1 MNRRWKI
8 VETPGQRVALD
19 LLPAAR
25 RHDDRAPMTPGIS
38 VAYSVLGL
46 LLAAYVVM
54 LLVYPNTQESSF
66 LNNWVVDGFEV
77 VVALL
82 CIARAIRGGPLRP
95 VAIALGTGLLA
106 WSLGDVLW
114 SIETLGGGNPSTPS
128 PADAFYLLFYPL
140 ACAAIILLMRTEV
153 RKLPLTAWLDGI
165 MTGLGAAAV
174 VAAFAF
180 DTISQEVSG
189 PPLTVITLFAY
200 PIADLVLLAM
210 VVGALAM
217 LPTWRNAMWLIL
229 ALGCALDAV
238 GDTVYLLQTSAGTYV
253 VGTLLDATWPAAIF
267 LISLAMWQRPRS
279 STRSVVIRPRFT
291 LPAIGATCGLVVLFR
306 GSLNHVSRVALVL
319 AGLTLLV
326 VVGRL
331 LLSFRDLTTLGESR
345 KRQALTDELTGLGNR
360 RYLMGVLEDFFANRA
375 ATDHHHRLALL
386 LIDLNHFKE
395 INDSFGHPVGDQI
408 LKALGPRIEG
418 ILRSSDDLARLGGDE
433 FGVVLTDADVDYATT
448 IAERIS
454 AQLEASFHLDV
465 ASLYLSASIGIAVAP
480 DHAPNSAELFR
491 CADVAMYR
499 AKVARR
505 PFDVYE
511 RAADDGLSRMQRID
525 QLRHAIE
532 ERTLELRF
540 QPQFD
545 LRTGEVPAVEALL
558 RWPHP
563 ELGLVRPN
571 EILPLAEEAG
581 LIKPLTDLVLELA
594 LTECTRWHAD
604 GHDVSVSVNLSTT
617 SLLDVE
623 LPNRIRFLLARH
635 RLGAD
640 ALILEITETTL
651 MADRTR
657 ARQVVQRLDEL
668 GLTVSIDDF
677 GTGFSSLAYVSDLAV
692 GELKIDRELIRG
704 IASADN
710 QKGEAVVR
718 TTIELGH
725 SLGLRVVAEGVEDA
739 DTYES
744 LVALGCDLAQGY
756 FLCEPKPADRL
767 SFPSPGSRPRN
778 VRDLRSPERLVHRAG
793 PGVALGEA

>member
-1 MNRRWKI
+1 
-8 VETPGQRVALD
+8 VESPGQ
-19 LLPAAR
+19 
-25 RHDDRAPMTPGIS
+25 
-38 VAYSVLGL
+38 SVLLVNQPAGRRQGDHAPTALAIWIAYGVLGAL
-46 LLAAYVVM
+46 LVAYVVM
-54 LLVYPNTQESSF
+54 LIVYKNGWASSF

-82 CIARAIRGGPLRP
+82 CIARAFAGGPLRP
-95 VAIALGTGLLA
+95 VALALGAGLLA

-114 SIETLGGGNPSTPS
+114 SIETLGGGNPATPS

-140 ACAAIILLMRTEV
+140 ACVAIILLMRIEV
-153 RKLPLTAWLDGI
+153 RRLPLTAWLDGI

-180 DTISQEVSG
+180 DTISSEVSG
-189 PPLTVITLFAY
+189 PPLTVATLLAY
-200 PIADLVLLAM
+200 PIEDLVLLAM

-238 GDTVYLLQTSAGTYV
+238 GDTVYLFQTSAGTYL

-267 LISLAMWQRPRS
+267 LISLAMWQRSTS
-279 STRSVVIRPRFT
+279 STRSAVIPPRFV

-319 AGLTLLV
+319 AGITLLV

-331 LLSFRDLTTLGESR
+331 LLSFRDLTTLNESR

-360 RYLMGVLEDFFANRA
+360 RYLMAILEDFFG
-375 ATDHHHRLALL
+375 DHAGTERHDRLALL

-408 LKALGPRIEG
+408 LTGLGPRIQG
-418 ILRSSDDLARLGGDE
+418 ILRTSDFLARLGGDE
-433 FGVVLTDADVDYATT
+433 FGVVLTDADVDHASTV
-448 IAERIS
+448 AERIT
-454 AQLEASFHLDV
+454 AQLEASFQLDV

-480 DHAPNSAELFR
+480 EHALSSAELFR

-511 RAADDGLSRMQRID
+511 EAADDGLSRMQRID
-525 QLRHAIE
+525 QLRHAIQA
-532 ERTLELRF
+532 RALELWF

-545 LRTGEVPAVEALL
+545 LLTGQVPAVEALL

-563 ELGLVRPN
+563 ELGLIRPT
-571 EILPLAEEAG
+571 EFLPLAEEAG
-581 LIKPLTDLVLELA
+581 LIKPLTELVLESALA
-594 LTECTRWHAD
+594 ECARWHAE
-604 GHDVSVSVNLSTT
+604 GHGASVSVNLSTT

-651 MADRTR
+651 MADRVR
-657 ARQVVQRLDEL
+657 ARQVVQRLHDL

-677 GTGFSSLAYVSDLAV
+677 GTGFASLAYVSDLAV

-710 QKGEAVVR
+710 QKGTAVVR
-718 TTIELGH
+718 ATIELGH
-725 SLGLRVVAEGVEDA
+725 SLGLRVVAEGVENA
-739 DTYES
+739 DTYETLIS
-744 LVALGCDLAQGY
+744 LGCDLAQGF
-756 FLCEPKPADRL
+756 FLCEPKAADQL

-778 VRDLRSPERLVHRAG
+778 VRDLRSPERLAPRGG
-793 PGVALGEA
+793 PDVALGKA

>member
-1 MNRRWKI
+1 
-8 VETPGQRVALD
+8 
-19 LLPAAR
+19 
-25 RHDDRAPMTPGIS
+25 MTPGIS
-38 VAYSVLGL
+38 IAYWVLGV

-54 LLVYPNTQESSF
+54 LLVYPNGPESSL

-82 CIARAIRGGPLRP
+82 CIARAIVGGPLRP

-114 SIETLGGGNPSTPS
+114 SLETLGGGNPSTPS

-140 ACAAIILLMRTEV
+140 ACVAIILLMRTEV
-153 RKLPLTAWLDGI
+153 RKPPLTAWLDGI

-217 LPTWRNAMWLIL
+217 LPTWRNAQWLIL

-238 GDTVYLLQTSAGTYV
+238 GDTVYLFQTSAGTYV
-253 VGTLLDATWPAAIF
+253 VGTLLDVTWPAAIF
-267 LISLAMWQRPRS
+267 LISLAMWQRPTS

-306 GSLNHVSRVALVL
+306 GSLNHMSRVALVL
-319 AGLTLLV
+319 AGVTLLV

-331 LLSFRDLTTLGESR
+331 LLSFRDLTTINESR

-360 RYLMGVLEDFFANRA
+360 RYLMGVLEDFFAYS
-375 ATDHHHRLALL
+375 TTSDHHQRLALL

-418 ILRSSDDLARLGGDE
+418 ILRSSDVLARLGGDE
-433 FGVVLTDADVDYATT
+433 FGVVLTDADVDYAAT
-448 IAERIS
+448 IAERIT
-454 AQLEASFHLDV
+454 AQLEASFQLEV

-511 RAADDGLSRMQRID
+511 QAADDGLSRMQRID

-532 ERTLELRF
+532 EHTLELRF

-563 ELGLVRPN
+563 ELGLIRPT
-571 EILPLAEEAG
+571 EFLPLAEEAG

-594 LTECTRWHAD
+594 LAECTRWHAD
-604 GHDVSVSVNLSTT
+604 GHNVAVSVNLSTT

-635 RLGAD
+635 RLDAD

-657 ARQVVQRLDEL
+657 ARQVVQRLHEL

-677 GTGFSSLAYVSDLAV
+677 GTGFSSLAYVGDLAV

-710 QKGEAVVR
+710 RRARPSCAPPSSSVIPWGCESSQRGSRMR
-718 TTIELGH
+718 TPTSH
-725 SLGLRVVAEGVEDA
+725 SLPSAVTSRRATSCVSPSRRTSSPFRRRD
-739 DTYES
+739 
-744 LVALGCDLAQGY
+744 
-756 FLCEPKPADRL
+756 PAHAM
-767 SFPSPGSRPRN
+767 S
-778 VRDLRSPERLVHRAG
+778 EI
-793 PGVALGEA
+793 

>member
-1 MNRRWKI
+1 MPAGRRQ
-8 VETPGQRVALD
+8 GDRVPMAL
-19 LLPAAR
+19 
-25 RHDDRAPMTPGIS
+25 GIS
-38 VAYSVLGL
+38 IAYGVLGTV
-46 LLAAYVVM
+46 LAAYVVM
-54 LLVYPNTQESSF
+54 LIVDPSSRESSF
-66 LNNWVVDGFEV
+66 LNDWVVDGFEV
-77 VVALL
+77 VLALL
-82 CIARAIRGGPLRP
+82 CIARAYVGGPLRP

-114 SIETLGGGNPSTPS
+114 SIETLGGGNPATPS

-140 ACAAIILLMRTEV
+140 ACVAIILLMRIEV

-180 DTISQEVSG
+180 DTISREVSG
-189 PPLTVITLFAY
+189 PPLTVATLFAY

-217 LPTWRNAMWLIL
+217 LPTWRNAQWLIL

-238 GDTVYLLQTSAGTYV
+238 GDTVYLFQTSAGTYL

-267 LISLAMWQRPRS
+267 LISLAMWQRSTS
-279 STRSVVIRPRFT
+279 STRSAAIPPRFV
-291 LPAIGATCGLVVLFR
+291 LPAIGASCGLVVLFR

-319 AGLTLLV
+319 AGITLLV

-331 LLSFRDLTTLGESR
+331 LLSFRDLTTLNESR

-360 RYLMGVLEDFFANRA
+360 RYLMGVLEDFFADGVGTERH
-375 ATDHHHRLALL
+375 DRLALL

-408 LKALGPRIEG
+408 LTGLGPRIQG
-418 ILRSSDDLARLGGDE
+418 MLRTTDVLARLGGDE
-433 FGVVLTDADVDYATT
+433 FGVVLTDADVDYAST
-448 IAERIS
+448 IAERIT
-454 AQLEASFHLDV
+454 AQLEQSFQLDV

-480 DHAPNSAELFR
+480 EHAQSSAELFR

-511 RAADDGLSRMQRID
+511 HAADDGLSRMQRID

-532 ERTLELRF
+532 ARTLELWF

-563 ELGLVRPN
+563 ELGLIRPT
-571 EILPLAEEAG
+571 EFLPLAEEAG
-581 LIKPLTDLVLELA
+581 LIKPLTELVLDSA
-594 LTECTRWHAD
+594 LTECARWHAE
-604 GHDVSVSVNLSTT
+604 GYGMAVSVNLSTT

-635 RLGAD
+635 RLAAD
-640 ALILEITETTL
+640 SLILEITETTL
-651 MADRTR
+651 MADRLR
-657 ARQVVQRLDEL
+657 ARQVVQRLHDL

-704 IASADN
+704 IASVDD
-710 QKGEAVVR
+710 QKGKAVVR
-718 TTIELGH
+718 ATIELGH

-739 DTYES
+739 DTYEALS
-744 LVALGCDLAQGY
+744 SLGCDFAQGY
-756 FLCEPKPADRL
+756 FLCEPKSPDQL

-778 VRDLRSPERLVHRAG
+778 VRDLRSPERLAHR
-793 PGVALGEA
+793 GVPDTALGEA